1 MKNAAEL
8 KHSLSAIRQTR
19 QITNAMYLLSVSE
32 MKRCLPHVDYATQY
46 MQLLRETK
54 REILSFSQ
62 DFDHPFKRSYTH
74 GGHVAF
80 VVIAS
85 DKSMCGAYNQN
96 IASLTLEQLA
106 ATEHPYVIMKG
117 HCLRNILSA
126 KGVEPDE
133 EWEYPGNFPRI
144 EYAADMADRL
154 IQLYL
159 SQDIDRVNLI
169 YTKYLSQ
176 TVQEARCYTL
186 LPLSQDFFHPDEN
199 SQSKGLMAF
208 HPTEDGVFY
217 TLTRNFIQGLVYS
230 AMYQSYVSEQI
241 ARMTA
246 MRSATNNADKMMT
259 ELTGKLNAQ
268 RQLSITSELIEIAS
282 ASGAQQA
289 NQEGKTK

>member
-1 MKNAAEL
+1 MKNTAEL

-32 MKRCLPHVDYATQY
+32 MKRCLPNADYAAQY

-54 REILSFSQ
+54 RDILSFSQ

-74 GGHVAF
+74 GGKVAF

-96 IASLTLEQLA
+96 IANLAMEQIA
-106 ATEHPYVIMKG
+106 AVEQPYVIMKG
-117 HCLRNILSA
+117 HCLRSILSS

-133 EWEYPGNFPRI
+133 EWEYPGNFPKI

-154 IQLYL
+154 IGLYL
-159 SQDIDRVNLI
+159 SQDTDQVNLI

-176 TVQEARCYTL
+176 TVQQARCYTL
-186 LPLSQDFFHPDEN
+186 LPLTKDFFHPDET
-199 SQSKGLMAF
+199 SQSNGMMAF

-241 ARMTA
+241 ARMNA
-246 MRSATNNADKMMT
+246 MRSATNNADKMVT
-259 ELTGKLNAQ
+259 ELMSKLNSQ
-268 RQLSITSELIEIAS
+268 RQLTITSELIEIAS

-289 NQEGKTK
+289 NQEEKTK